1 MATETWRPIA
11 GRDGYEVSDLGRVR
25 SVDRVVRRP
34 QRGRI
39 VDVHYKGVM
48 LRLNPNSAGYLN
60 VNLGR
65 NRPAHVHSLVLEAFI
80 GPRPAGY
87 QAAHADGDKLN
98 NAAANLRW
106 ATPEENN
113 ADKARHGTILR
124 GARNHYGA
132 RTHCKWGHP
141 FDAENTRR
149 TARQRIC
156 RACER
161 ERGRRYA
168 AAIAAAALAHE
179 KGAGV
184 GAGLRLGLER

>member
-11 GRDGYEVSDLGRVR
+11 GRPGYEVSDFGRVR
-25 SVDRVVRRP
+25 SLDRVVRRL
-34 QRGRI
+34 QHGRL

-48 LRLNPNSAGYLN
+48 LRLNPAGNGYLN

-65 NRPAHVHSLVLEAFI
+65 GRSARVHSLVLEAFV
-80 GPRPAGY
+80 GPRPAGH

-106 ATPEENN
+106 ATPQENN
-113 ADKARHGTILR
+113 ADKRLHGTLQR
-124 GARNHYGA
+124 GSRSHYGA

-149 TARQRIC
+149 TRKQRFC
-156 RACER
+156 RMCER
-161 ERGRRYA
+161 ERGRRYRA
-168 AAIAAAALAHE
+168 TAHG

-184 GAGLRLGLER
+184 VPAPGWISGARIGAA